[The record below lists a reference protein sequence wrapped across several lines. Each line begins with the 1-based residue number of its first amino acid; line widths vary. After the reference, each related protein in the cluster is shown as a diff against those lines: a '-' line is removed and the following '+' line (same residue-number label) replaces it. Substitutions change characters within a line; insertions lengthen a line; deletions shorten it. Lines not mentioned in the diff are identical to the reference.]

1 MRYANIHAGDFKIGD
16 IVFVPELVYLNQKH
30 ERYSHEPW
38 ENIET
43 IQVKVIRTTFKG
55 IVNNPYK
62 PFNTCHDVRFRQV
75 FHTFSEAVDC
85 LSLHPYIMERLKMQG
100 AVAFLDKAFNV
111 MEPDELTLMV
121 DAKTMEMM
129 R

>member
-1 MRYANIHAGDFKIGD
+1 MKQANIHAGDFKLGD
-16 IVFVPELVYLNQKH
+16 VVFVPELEYLNQKH
-30 ERYSHEPW
+30 ERYTHEPW

-43 IQVKVIRTTFKG
+43 IRAKVIRTVFKG
-55 IVNNPYK
+55 IVNDPYK

-75 FHTFSEAVDC
+75 FHTLSEAVDC
-85 LSLHPYIMERLKMQG
+85 LSLHPYILGQLKMKG
-100 AVAFLDKAFNV
+100 AEAFLDKAFNV

-121 DAKTMEMM
+121 DATTMRCM